1 MAPTSRALTS
11 PNPPSAEP
19 GTLLLETDRLLIRRH
34 LPSDAPSLAAAAN
47 HASIAANLR
56 DACPSPY
63 TLADAQ
69 HFLSLSVHSSSA
81 ETDHRYYPTTAA
93 ILLKQPR
100 TSTDDT
106 DNTGTN
112 TDDPSSPPHTY
123 IGALGIVPHT
133 DAVYR
138 RTWELGYWLAP
149 PAWGRGYATEAV
161 RAAVP
166 WMFDTWPALNRVEAV
181 VYAGNAASAGV
192 LSKAGFVEEGRKR
205 GCVDKGGE
213 IRDEL
218 MFGITRGDL
227 GRGLSTQ

>member
-1 MAPTSRALTS
+1 MAPTSQALTS
-11 PNPPSAEP
+11 PSPPSAEP
-19 GTLLLETDRLLIRRH
+19 GTLLLETDRLLLRRH

-56 DACPSPY
+56 SGFPSPY

-69 HFLSLSVHSSSA
+69 HFLSLSLRSSSA

-93 ILLKQPR
+93 ILLKQPH
-100 TSTDDT
+100 TNTDDT
-106 DNTGTN
+106 G
-112 TDDPSSPPHTY
+112 DPSSPPYTY

-138 RTWELGYWLAP
+138 RTWELGYWLTP
-149 PAWGRGYATEAV
+149 SAWGRGYATEAV

-181 VYAGNAASAGV
+181 VYAGNGASAGV
-192 LSKAGFVEEGRKR
+192 LRKAGFVEEGRKR
-205 GCVDKGGE
+205 GCVEKGGE

-227 GRGLSTQ
+227 GCELSMQ